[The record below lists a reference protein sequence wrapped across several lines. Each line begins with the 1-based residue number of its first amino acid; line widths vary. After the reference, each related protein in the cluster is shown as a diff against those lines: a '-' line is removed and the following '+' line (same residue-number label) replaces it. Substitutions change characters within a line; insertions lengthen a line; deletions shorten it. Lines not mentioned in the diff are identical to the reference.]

1 MALPSLSKTPHL
13 IPDPNA
19 LDTGEQVNHRGFTMK
34 TATVRDLRTR
44 FPVLAR
50 WMDSGE
56 PIEITRRGHVIA
68 HLTPAAGGKGSK
80 GQKPDILKRLREIY
94 GDYVMPEEEAKAIL
108 EFNKGKW

>member
-1 MALPSLSKTPHL
+1 M
-13 IPDPNA
+13 
-19 LDTGEQVNHRGFTMK
+19 GMQVNHYGFTMK

-50 WMDSGE
+50 WMESGE

-68 HLTPAAGGKGSK
+68 RLTPAADPRAGNLK
-80 GQKPDILKRLREIY
+80 KPDILKRLREIY
-94 GDYVMPEEEAKAIL
+94 GDYVMPEVEANAIL